1 MPVLGIVASQQVLKL
16 MPPILTNLETWID
29 ASDATSVTLS
39 SGKVSQI
46 NDLSGNGRHLVQAT
60 STNQPTYSTNVKNG
74 LNAMQMSGNQWVRQS
89 SNWTPTDPI
98 TFYWVGQMSNTG
110 ATYLGTGWTNYRLD
124 LQSYQSNS
132 GAGASF
138 QTEGGNVMSILI
150 NSTNIADGTW
160 RYLTELRGT
169 GTDAQAYANTSLGSS
184 STVGGA
190 GMSALGS
197 GTLTLGTRSDGAA
210 PMSGYIGES
219 MIYLGKHNSTQ
230 LAAMHAYFAAKWGI

>member
-1 MPVLGIVASQQVLKL
+1 MPVLGIVASQQVLKVT
-16 MPPILTNLETWID
+16 PPILTDLATWID

-74 LNAMQMSGNQWVRQS
+74 LNAMQMSGSQWVRQS
-89 SNWTPTDPI
+89 TNWTPTDPI
-98 TFYWVGQMSNTG
+98 TFYWVGQFTNNGTV
-110 ATYLGTGWTNYRLD
+110 YLGSGWSNYRLD

-132 GAGASF
+132 GNGAAF
-138 QTEGGNVMSILI
+138 QVEGNNCMSIVA
-150 NSTNIADGTW
+150 SGTNISDGVW

-169 GTDAQAYANTSLGSS
+169 GTDAQAYANTTLGSS
-184 STVGGA
+184 SSVGGS
-190 GMSALGS
+190 GMNSLGS
-197 GTLTLGTRSDGAA
+197 GTLTLGTRSDGAV
-210 PMSGYIGES
+210 PMSGYIGEA